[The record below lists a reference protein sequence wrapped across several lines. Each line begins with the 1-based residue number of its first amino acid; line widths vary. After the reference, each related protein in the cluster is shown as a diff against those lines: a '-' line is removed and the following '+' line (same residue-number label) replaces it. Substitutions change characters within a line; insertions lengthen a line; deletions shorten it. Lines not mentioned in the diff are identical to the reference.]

1 MTLAS
6 VLSVTIVVTLK
17 SFDFKLSYLNSNFAL
32 TLVYLNPV
40 LNNPALHG
48 ILKYNRIGAFMI
60 DKKG

>member
-1 MTLAS
+1 MTS
-6 VLSVTIVVTLK
+6 VVALK
-17 SFDFKLSYLNSNFAL
+17 SFVFKLSYLNSNFAL

>member
-1 MTLAS
+1 MTLTS
-6 VLSVTIVVTLK
+6 VLSVTIVVTLT
-17 SFDFKLSYLNSNFAL
+17 SFDFKLSYLNSNFVL